1 MLKEISVGDLQP
13 DETVD
18 AMHEAKLLSK
28 LDHPGIVQFHDS
40 FIDGEYFCIV
50 TEFCEVRSNSLQ
62 FEQQTNCCYYSFLRN
77 CVYRI
82 VLFAN
87 I

>member
-1 MLKEISVGDLQP
+1 LKEISVGDLMP

-28 LDHPGIVQFHDS
+28 LDHPSIVQFHDS

-50 TEFCEVRSNSLQ
+50 TEYCEVSLSVYLRTRR
-62 FEQQTNCCYYSFLRN
+62 FSCLYLTNHL
-77 CVYRI
+77 
-82 VLFAN
+82 
-87 I
+87 